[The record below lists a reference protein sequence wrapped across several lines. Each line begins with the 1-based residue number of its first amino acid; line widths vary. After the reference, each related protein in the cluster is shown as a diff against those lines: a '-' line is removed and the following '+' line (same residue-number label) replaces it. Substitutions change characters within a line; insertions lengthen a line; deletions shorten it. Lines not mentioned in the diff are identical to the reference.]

1 MAYRWTFDAPWED
14 NDNQDWKEEYLAQ
27 AAQMEEFFRQNQ
39 NIPQNMENISKTF
52 GFLPKDVQ
60 VAGAMMGLTAESPE
74 FTALVDKFMEKET
87 SWWDRTKAITRGAVR
102 TAVVGMESAS
112 QFVKKFGTGAMKYY
126 AKRELNP
133 MLAFTGIGTLMPLI
147 DPAGVAE
154 IRQSIKDQGPTL
166 ATRAIEELRAGR
178 KVNLGEGYFGNSTV
192 AEDTDIYKELVGRGA
207 NPDEVKGVIQD
218 YYGKPI
224 SQLEFESREGQSGT
238 YIGRKGTVKLSP
250 GRVTAVEVFEP
261 GTRGFNIM
269 SGIIDAA
276 YTIFTDP
283 TTYVGAGFAK
293 AGRVSRTFNK
303 TYELQNAGLI
313 DKAVRKVVHTPT
325 AEAWFNTKVGDDI
338 AQMFADAKSYDE
350 IEILMKGQGKSDA
363 LLYRKLRDATDKQEV
378 KKELIEAIKDPMSN
392 INDRFDANSL
402 LFRGSLSRLG
412 AGLRYGDAQKAVG
425 MKTAMK
431 LKGQTGI
438 FNRLFDEFPAP
449 NLNTDDLNQTFFEL
463 KDWMKFSKVDDDVA
477 NKALDRLTDAITDDS
492 LKTLEGLP
500 ASLQKLNMVLDIYS
514 GEGGVLRHIMD
525 KYNALGLPDE
535 VVNQV
540 GKFVASVDEARKYF
554 YTKYGEEAWSGQ
566 KIDIEDAL
574 GNDLNKIEFDMK
586 ESIGALNRIVNEV
599 NINIKGVKN
608 NQQLQQ
614 LFVDTVEGV
623 GRVPADVAD
632 ADVIPTKII
641 SGGNVGVDLEALRVA
656 KELNIE
662 TGGKG
667 TPGLTVSSQGAKT
680 GRYDDLA
687 PELTE
692 LGVEDA
698 RQFEIDELKGTIQS
712 LENTQLARQGTRK
725 VARQVLP
732 QLDDQL
738 VRNERTRQGLTKGLK
753 NSQLSPAASEEDIL
767 AAIKKGLV
775 ARDLLEELN
784 VKLAGKL
791 TRGVT
796 QAGKRIKETSVQVP
810 SKDRDILRDI
820 AQYEAESRILRF
832 VRGLQETKVDPN
844 DPLKVIQQLDYEDFD
859 LIGYQKELKAM
870 AKESNQISAK
880 ISKIKADIETRKKDL
895 NDDSLVRKVRKLQK
909 EVDELERPDFG
920 DVMPQG
926 KYFARRSIRNVDES
940 NATVIIYN
948 SATNPAGKGT
958 RGTYN
963 YATRGNWNTKAKIKP
978 GIFKKGNKP
987 VIVIDTAEEVSQQ
1000 FIQDAQKLL
1009 RKYKTV
1015 NVAGPRTYTDK
1026 DGLKVLLR
1034 SLFIKSKPGYVDK
1047 DGFKVLTDEKISPNQ
1062 ILQFFE
1068 DKGVDAETMD
1078 DVINVLMKEANFNE
1092 VASVTGRP
1100 TAHLI
1105 SEYLA
1110 SGNIPLPDAR
1120 LFLRVFSPAREFW
1133 MRLAGRG
1140 QLIQAKSTVKLEN
1153 KYEVQVNE
1161 FEKMLSKPV
1170 KTLYELQMKDD
1181 RTAME
1186 TARLMT
1192 KSARRSFRLSK
1203 DEQSVK
1209 ELAQGWAGMLGDYY
1223 MNKAWKPFILLR
1235 GAWTTR
1241 VVGEEQIRMWAA
1253 DLDNVFTHPISAF
1266 AWIMG
1271 KPRKKVLDRIGKGE
1285 LDVDEVIKRAKGA
1298 IDIRDKQLLADS
1310 LEHQAAMSK
1319 SHGGILDS
1327 DKLKRTF
1334 SFKRVKKGEDRYYA
1348 SATSEIMQLADDPIA
1363 AELAMIKGGL
1373 NDKAFRAGLDDIK
1386 QRFWDGDLSDWRT
1399 ALSYG
1404 SDDVGKYQKFKMQD
1418 SRELADAYIDSV
1430 LARVHY
1436 KAGGSYK
1443 ATEVLPDGTRILFD
1457 DVAGEYRTRR
1467 SPNSRIEFELDKLGD
1482 SEILDHIAK
1491 GKLLQQVKAGQSK
1504 KPVYLNLN
1512 GEQVTFGRDMTVG
1525 DHNKYA
1531 AWLSK
1536 KDPYEQYHVMKKSAF
1551 DLDGERINAYDAA
1564 IERLFTIV
1572 MSAPTNRLSRSPAF
1586 RQFYWRFI
1594 EENAA
1599 YFDDGLRKKLLQ
1611 QGKKANL
1618 GRSYA
1623 NKIAK
1628 TGKVSADEGRLLTLD
1643 NIDELDEAAKA
1654 YALTETKGLLYDLN
1668 KRHVVSDMLRLA
1680 FPFAEVYLEI
1690 IGTWSRLLNKKKLLS
1705 TRKISRAVE
1714 GARKTRLEDEDEG
1727 FFHVDDMTG
1736 EEMFFFPGSEALSN
1750 WMFQGNRDGRQYRN
1764 PVTGE
1769 VMDDAPDAKLRLKGY
1784 VSSLN
1789 MIAGNPAPGLGPLA
1803 AFPASK
1809 VLPSTDMIDKVFFPY
1824 GRETGNPLN
1833 PLEYVQALIPSWAK
1847 KWLSIG
1853 SSDPELNRTYLNTYK
1868 DVIKMFVTTGLYDD
1882 STPQKQAE
1890 MLEKAKTT
1898 ATILTGIR
1906 TAVQFA
1912 APTGAVLRY
1921 EVEVA
1926 PGGALHIDPAKYKD
1940 SDPKHH
1946 LFGISLVADAYYRI
1960 LAKYKGD
1967 QVLATQEF
1975 VNQFGLDPT
1984 AILTSKSREKQKRSY
1999 TDEGVKFAEA
2009 NEDIMDRYKDVAY
2022 YLYPDNPLDEF
2033 NFQAWSD
2040 AFANRD
2046 RVDLTEEEYITAIRQ
2061 GQGRLAY
2068 EYQRRLL
2075 FESGYYTNMSAE
2087 AKYDALTQIRNG
2099 LREIYPGYG
2108 QTSTVASSIDAQ
2120 AKTEQLTKLLQFEGE
2135 SLVELPNGDKVKVK
2149 DLPSMQ
2155 GLALYLD
2162 RRNQMLLQ
2170 IQAID
2175 GPNASLSKADYLP
2188 IRESLRAYA
2197 QQLFSDYPDFY
2208 YVYDGVLRY
2217 EIEEDFTEIQIDR

>member
-1 MAYRWTFDAPWED
+1 
-14 NDNQDWKEEYLAQ
+14 
-27 AAQMEEFFRQNQ
+27 
-39 NIPQNMENISKTF
+39 
-52 GFLPKDVQ
+52 
-60 VAGAMMGLTAESPE
+60 
-74 FTALVDKFMEKET
+74 
-87 SWWDRTKAITRGAVR
+87 
-102 TAVVGMESAS
+102 
-112 QFVKKFGTGAMKYY
+112 
-126 AKRELNP
+126 
-133 MLAFTGIGTLMPLI
+133 
-147 DPAGVAE
+147 
-154 IRQSIKDQGPTL
+154 
-166 ATRAIEELRAGR
+166 
-178 KVNLGEGYFGNSTV
+178 
-192 AEDTDIYKELVGRGA
+192 
-207 NPDEVKGVIQD
+207 
-218 YYGKPI
+218 
-224 SQLEFESREGQSGT
+224 
-238 YIGRKGTVKLSP
+238 
-250 GRVTAVEVFEP
+250 
-261 GTRGFNIM
+261 
-269 SGIIDAA
+269 
-276 YTIFTDP
+276 
-283 TTYVGAGFAK
+283 
-293 AGRVSRTFNK
+293 
-303 TYELQNAGLI
+303 
-313 DKAVRKVVHTPT
+313 
-325 AEAWFNTKVGDDI
+325 
-338 AQMFADAKSYDE
+338 
-350 IEILMKGQGKSDA
+350 
-363 LLYRKLRDATDKQEV
+363 
-378 KKELIEAIKDPMSN
+378 
-392 INDRFDANSL
+392 
-402 LFRGSLSRLG
+402 
-412 AGLRYGDAQKAVG
+412 
-425 MKTAMK
+425 
-431 LKGQTGI
+431 
-438 FNRLFDEFPAP
+438 
-449 NLNTDDLNQTFFEL
+449 
-463 KDWMKFSKVDDDVA
+463 
-477 NKALDRLTDAITDDS
+477 
-492 LKTLEGLP
+492 
-500 ASLQKLNMVLDIYS
+500 
-514 GEGGVLRHIMD
+514 
-525 KYNALGLPDE
+525 
-535 VVNQV
+535 
-540 GKFVASVDEARKYF
+540 
-554 YTKYGEEAWSGQ
+554 
-566 KIDIEDAL
+566 
-574 GNDLNKIEFDMK
+574 
-586 ESIGALNRIVNEV
+586 
-599 NINIKGVKN
+599 
-608 NQQLQQ
+608 
-614 LFVDTVEGV
+614 
-623 GRVPADVAD
+623 
-632 ADVIPTKII
+632 
-641 SGGNVGVDLEALRVA
+641 
-656 KELNIE
+656 
-662 TGGKG
+662 
-667 TPGLTVSSQGAKT
+667 
-680 GRYDDLA
+680 
-687 PELTE
+687 
-692 LGVEDA
+692 
-698 RQFEIDELKGTIQS
+698 
-712 LENTQLARQGTRK
+712 
-725 VARQVLP
+725 
-732 QLDDQL
+732 
-738 VRNERTRQGLTKGLK
+738 
-753 NSQLSPAASEEDIL
+753 
-767 AAIKKGLV
+767 
-775 ARDLLEELN
+775 
-784 VKLAGKL
+784 
-791 TRGVT
+791 
-796 QAGKRIKETSVQVP
+796 
-810 SKDRDILRDI
+810 
-820 AQYEAESRILRF
+820 
-832 VRGLQETKVDPN
+832 
-844 DPLKVIQQLDYEDFD
+844 
-859 LIGYQKELKAM
+859 
-870 AKESNQISAK
+870 
-880 ISKIKADIETRKKDL
+880 
-895 NDDSLVRKVRKLQK
+895 
-909 EVDELERPDFG
+909 
-920 DVMPQG
+920 
-926 KYFARRSIRNVDES
+926 
-940 NATVIIYN
+940 
-948 SATNPAGKGT
+948 
-958 RGTYN
+958 
-963 YATRGNWNTKAKIKP
+963 
-978 GIFKKGNKP
+978 
-987 VIVIDTAEEVSQQ
+987 
-1000 FIQDAQKLL
+1000 
-1009 RKYKTV
+1009 
-1015 NVAGPRTYTDK
+1015 
-1026 DGLKVLLR
+1026 
-1034 SLFIKSKPGYVDK
+1034 
-1047 DGFKVLTDEKISPNQ
+1047 
-1062 ILQFFE
+1062 
-1068 DKGVDAETMD
+1068 
-1078 DVINVLMKEANFNE
+1078 
-1092 VASVTGRP
+1092 
-1100 TAHLI
+1100 
-1105 SEYLA
+1105 
-1110 SGNIPLPDAR
+1110 
-1120 LFLRVFSPAREFW
+1120 
-1133 MRLAGRG
+1133 
-1140 QLIQAKSTVKLEN
+1140 
-1153 KYEVQVNE
+1153 
-1161 FEKMLSKPV
+1161 MLSKPV

-1310 LEHQAAMSK
+1310 LEHQAAMSQ

-1334 SFKRVKKGEDRYYA
+1334 SFKRVKLGEDRYYA

-1373 NDKAFRAGLDDIK
+1373 NDKAFRAGVDEVK

-1467 SPNSRIEFELDKLGD
+1467 SPNSRIEFELKDLGD

-1531 AWLSK
+1531 AWLSNK
-1536 KDPYEQYHVMKKSAF
+1536 KPYQPYHVMKKSAF
-1551 DLDGERINAYDAA
+1551 DLDGERINSYDAA

-1599 YFDDGLRKKLLQ
+1599 YYSDDLRKTLLR

-1618 GRSYA
+1618 DKRQIGTPFA
-1623 NKIAK
+1623 NKISK
-1628 TGKVSADEGRLLTLD
+1628 TQKISADEGRLLTMD
-1643 NIDELDEAAKA
+1643 NIDELDDAAKA

-1690 IGTWSRLLNKKKLLS
+1690 IGTWSRLLNKKKLLA
-1705 TRKISRAVE
+1705 TRKISRGVE
-1714 GARKTRLEDEDEG
+1714 GARKARVEDEDEG

-1769 VMDDAPDAKLRLKGY
+1769 VMDNAPDAKIRLKGY

-1809 VLPSTDMIDKVFFPY
+1809 VLPSSDMIDKVFFPY

-1853 SSDPELNRTYLNTYK
+1853 SNDPELNRTYLNTYK

-1882 STPQKQAE
+1882 STPDKQAD

-1898 ATILTGIR
+1898 ATVLTGLR
-1906 TAVQFA
+1906 TAIQFA
-1912 APTGAVLRY
+1912 APTGAVIRY

-1984 AILTSKSREKQKRSY
+1984 AILTSKSREKKKRSY

-2009 NEDIMDRYKDVAY
+2009 NEDIMNRYKDVGY

-2033 NFQAWSD
+2033 NFQAWAD

-2087 AKYDALTQIRNG
+2087 AKYDALSQIRNG

-2120 AKTEQLTKLLQFEGE
+2120 AKTEQLTRLLQFEGE
-2135 SLVELPNGDKVKVK
+2135 SLVELPNGDEVKVK

-2170 IQAID
+2170 IQSID
-2175 GPNASLSKADYLP
+2175 GPNASLSKAEYLP

>member
-1 MAYRWTFDAPWED
+1 MGYTWTFDAPWED
-14 NDNQDWKEEYLAQ
+14 NDNQDWKEAYLAQ
-27 AAQMEEFFRQNQ
+27 AAQVEEYFRQNPQ
-39 NIPQNMENISKTF
+39 IPQNMSNISKNF

-60 VAGAMMGLTAESPE
+60 VAGALMGLTAESPE
-74 FTALVDKFMEKET
+74 FTALIDKFMEKET
-87 SWWDRTKAITRGAVR
+87 SWWDKTKSITRGAVR

-126 AKRELNP
+126 AKREMNP
-133 MLAFTGIGTLMPLI
+133 MLAFSGIGTLIPLI

-154 IRQSIKDQGPTL
+154 IRQSLKDQGPTL
-166 ATRAIEELRAGR
+166 ASRAIEELRAGR

-192 AEDTDIYKELVGRGA
+192 AEDTEIYKELVGRGA
-207 NPDEVKGVIQD
+207 DPDEVKGIIQD

-224 SQLEFESREGQSGT
+224 SQLEFDTREGESGT
-238 YIGRKGTVKLSP
+238 YRGRKGTVKLSP

-261 GTRGFNIM
+261 GTKGFNIM

-293 AGRVSRTFNK
+293 AGKVSRTFNK

-350 IEILMKGQGKSDA
+350 IDILMKGQGKTDA
-363 LLYRKLRDATDKQEV
+363 LLYKKLRDTNDKQVV
-378 KKELIEAIKDPMSN
+378 KDTLIEAIKDPLAG
-392 INDRFDANSL
+392 INNRFDANSL
-402 LFRGSLSRLG
+402 LFKGSLSRLG
-412 AGLRYGDAQKAVG
+412 AGIRYGDAQKAVG

-431 LKGQTGI
+431 LKGQTSM

-449 NLNTDDLNQTFFEL
+449 NLNTSDLNNTFFEL

-477 NKALDRLTDAITDDS
+477 NKALDRIAEAIQDDT
-492 LKTLEGLP
+492 LKELEGLP
-500 ASLQKLNMVLDIYS
+500 SELQKLNMVLDIYS

-525 KYNALGLPDE
+525 KYEALGLPKE
-535 VVNQV
+535 VVNQI

-574 GNDLNKIEFDMK
+574 GNDLNKIDFTLKD
-586 ESIGALNRIVNEV
+586 SIGALNRVVNEV
-599 NINIKGVKN
+599 NLKIKGVKN
-608 NQQLQQ
+608 NQQLQE
-614 LFVDTVEGV
+614 LFIDEVEGV
-623 GRVPADVAD
+623 GRIATDIAEADVL
-632 ADVIPTKII
+632 PNKII
-641 SGGNVGVDLEALRVA
+641 SGGNTGVDLEALRIA
-656 KELNIE
+656 KDLNIE

-667 TPGLTVSSQGAKT
+667 TPGLTVSAQGAKT

-712 LENTQLARQGTRK
+712 LENTQLARKGTRK

-738 VRNERTRQGLTKGLK
+738 VRQTRTREGLLKGIK
-753 NSQLSPAASEEDIL
+753 NSKLSPAATEEQIL
-767 AAIKKGLV
+767 EGIKKGIV
-775 ARDLLEELN
+775 ARDALEALN

-810 SKDRDILRDI
+810 SKDRDVLRDI
-820 AQYEAESRILRF
+820 AQLEAESRILRF
-832 VRGLQETKVDPN
+832 VRNLQEAKIDPN
-844 DPLKVIQQLDYEDFD
+844 NPAKRIQELDYEDFD
-859 LIGYQKELKAM
+859 MIGYQKELKEM
-870 AKESNQISAK
+870 GKEANQIQSK
-880 ISKIKADIETRKKDL
+880 ISKINNDIETRKADL
-895 NDDSLVRKVRKLQK
+895 DDDSLVKKVRKLQK
-909 EVDELERPDFG
+909 EVDELERPDYG

-926 KYFARRSIRNVDES
+926 KYFARRSIRNVDDS
-940 NATVIIYN
+940 DITVIVYN

-963 YATRGNWNTKAKIKP
+963 YALNGNWNSKAKIKN
-978 GIFKKGNKP
+978 GIQKGNKP
-987 VIVIDTAEEVSQQ
+987 VIVIDTAETVTEEL
-1000 FIQDAQKLL
+1000 IQEAQKLL
-1009 RKYKTV
+1009 RKYKNV

-1026 DGLKVLLR
+1026 EGLKVLLR
-1034 SLFIKSKPGYVDK
+1034 SLFIKSKPGYKDK
-1047 DGFKVLTDEKISPNQ
+1047 NGFKVLADEKISPNQ

-1140 QLIQAKSTVKLEN
+1140 QLIQAKSTVKLQN
-1153 KYEVQVNE
+1153 KSEIQVNE

-1170 KTLYELQMKDD
+1170 KNLYELQMKDD
-1181 RTAME
+1181 RTAIE

-1203 DEQSVK
+1203 DKESVK
-1209 ELAQGWAGMLGDYY
+1209 ELSQGWVGLLGDYY

-1235 GAWTTR
+1235 GAWTAR

-1253 DLDNVFTHPISAF
+1253 DLDNVFTHPLSAF
-1266 AWIMG
+1266 AWIAG

-1334 SFKRVKKGEDRYYA
+1334 SFKRVKKGEERYYT
-1348 SATSEIMQLADDPIA
+1348 SATSEIMQLVDDPIA

-1373 NDKAFRAGLDDIK
+1373 NDKAFRAGVDDIK

-1404 SDDVGKYQKFKMQD
+1404 SDDVGKYQKFKMQND
-1418 SRELADAYIDSV
+1418 RVKADAYIDSV

-1436 KAGGSYK
+1436 KSGGSYK
-1443 ATEVLPDGTRILFD
+1443 AYEVLPDGTRHLFD

-1467 SPNSRIEFELDKLGD
+1467 SPNSTIDFELTKQGD
-1482 SEILDHIAK
+1482 SEILEHIAQ

-1512 GEQVTFGRDMTVG
+1512 GQQVTFGRDMTIA
-1525 DHNKYA
+1525 DHNHYA
-1531 AWLSK
+1531 AWLKK

-1551 DLDGERINAYDAA
+1551 DLDGERINSYDAA

-1599 YFDDGLRKKLLQ
+1599 YFDDTLRKQLLR

-1618 GRSYA
+1618 GKKYA
-1623 NKIAK
+1623 DKIAK
-1628 TGKVSADEGRLLTLD
+1628 TGKVSADEGRLLTID
-1643 NIDELDEAAKA
+1643 NIDELDDAAKA

-1690 IGTWSRLLNKKKLLS
+1690 IGTWSRLLNKKKLLA
-1705 TRKISRAVE
+1705 TRKISRGVE
-1714 GARKTRLEDEDEG
+1714 GARKIRLEDEDEG

-1736 EEMFFFPGSEALSN
+1736 EEMFFFPGGEALSN
-1750 WMFQGNRDGRQYRN
+1750 WMFEGNRDGRQYTN

-1769 VMDDAPDAKLRLKGY
+1769 VMDNAPDAKLRLKGY

-1789 MIAGNPAPGLGPLA
+1789 MIAGNPAPGLGPLVA
-1803 AFPASK
+1803 YPASK
-1809 VLPSTDMIDKVFFPY
+1809 AFPSSDMIDTVFFPY

-1847 KWLSIG
+1847 KFLSIG
-1853 SSDPELNRTYLNTYK
+1853 SDNPEFARTYHNTYK

-1882 STPQKQAE
+1882 STPQKQAN
-1890 MLEKAKTT
+1890 MLEKAKKT
-1898 ATILTGIR
+1898 ATVLTAIR
-1906 TAVQFA
+1906 GLVQFA
-1912 APTGAVLRY
+1912 APTGSVLRY

-1960 LAKYKGD
+1960 LAKYDGD

-1984 AILTSKSREKQKRSY
+1984 AILTSKSREVKKRSY

-2099 LREIYPGYG
+2099 LRELYPGYG

-2120 AKTEQLTKLLQFEGE
+2120 AKTEQLTQLLQIEGE

-2155 GLALYLD
+2155 GLSMYLD

-2175 GPNASLSKADYLP
+2175 GPNASLQKADYLP
-2188 IRESLRAYA
+2188 LRESLRAFA
-2197 QQLFSDYPDFY
+2197 QQLFSQYPDFY